1 MLGLLSGG
9 YPDEL
14 DFALSALRCK
24 EVLDLLQ
31 DRFPVGTIIENY
43 KSSIFTLL
51 LYHRHSI

>member
-1 MLGLLSGG
+1 MLSLLSGG
-9 YPDEL
+9 YQDEL

-24 EVLDLLQ
+24 EALDLLQ
-31 DRFPVGTIIENY
+31 DRFPVGTIIEKY